1 VENEEQSIVEQEVE
15 VVAEAV
21 GTRLRLI
28 LDWLQANILT
38 LESIYQIAAIALAL
52 FLSWLLH
59 RRFKR
64 VLERVSR

>member
-1 VENEEQSIVEQEVE
+1 MEKEEQSIVEQEVE

-38 LESIYQIAAIALAL
+38 LESILPDCCDSPCAVFVLA
-52 FLSWLLH
+52 SAPA
-59 RRFKR
+59 
-64 VLERVSR
+64 VQTCT